1 MVRVGAHHTIRIVG
15 ITHEALSVRNFQRA
29 LVMKRLGIIGATG
42 WLGQAL
48 GSNLLTKGVWPEHDL
63 VLLRRSGS
71 NNAYAAFPRVVWARS
86 AEEVF
91 DLCQVVV
98 LTVRP
103 DDFPVP
109 GFAPRGHLLISFMAA
124 WSLSQLQ
131 GLAPKA
137 RIVRAMPNGGAT
149 TGQSYTPWFAGSGV
163 NPEDA
168 ALVVQVLRVMGQ
180 EERLQTEDQLHYL
193 SALSGSGAAY
203 PGLMARAMLADAK
216 AFGLPDDISLRAVE
230 AVITGSAGLLA
241 GKLDAVDA
249 LLASY
254 MSYKGITAAGLS
266 AADDAGFTTAIRKA
280 LGKAYAKA
288 KFLEA
293 EV

>member
-1 MVRVGAHHTIRIVG
+1 
-15 ITHEALSVRNFQRA
+15 
-29 LVMKRLGIIGATG
+29 MKRLGIIGATG

-48 GSNLLTKGVWPEHDL
+48 GLNLLTKGVWPEHDL

-71 NNAYAAFPRVVWARS
+71 NNAYAAFPRVIWARS

-91 DLCQVVV
+91 DLCQTVV
-98 LTVRP
+98 LSVRP

-109 GFAPRGHLLISFMAA
+109 GFAPRDHLLISFMAG

-131 GLAPKA
+131 RHAPEA

-149 TGQSYTPWFAGSGV
+149 TGHSYTPWFASSGV
-163 NPEDA
+163 NSIDA
-168 ALVVQVLRVMGQ
+168 ALAARVLHVMGQ

-203 PGLMARAMLADAK
+203 PGLMARAMLEDAK
-216 AFGLPDDISLRAVE
+216 AFGLPEDISLRAVD
-230 AVITGSAGLLA
+230 AVITGSAEMLA
-241 GKLDAVDA
+241 GKLDALDA

-266 AADDAGFTTAIRKA
+266 AADEAGFTAAIRKA
-280 LGKAYAKA
+280 IGVAYAKA
-288 KFLEA
+288 KSLEA
-293 EV
+293 KA